1 MKKLY
6 GILLAAVCLS
16 GLSATAEDNLYVV
29 KGGNVLYTTTT
40 ANVDSVV
47 KADGNI
53 TIYDAKGAAAYTA
66 AIADID
72 SITFSY
78 PVPKADLLDVVFN
91 TDGTATDAS
100 GSLTVV
106 ANGTTTGI
114 VSYDATLKRNVADF
128 SANPY
133 ASTPKAYYKADY
145 ESNTAYQAKLK
156 DGHSI
161 EVVFSMDASK
171 ITNYEAKPFASH
183 QAGGTGFLICTQSH
197 ALVSG
202 QNEITF
208 LPNTSSTG
216 TTSTWRWAVSG
227 VQPKSDVWYD
237 VVGVWNQEEG
247 KAYVYV
253 NGELKN
259 TVSAPGKL
267 KLATAKSVWWGIG
280 CDANATNGG
289 NSFPGKVA
297 VARAFDAPLNAEQV
311 KALYKANNLAK

>member
-6 GILLAAVCLS
+6 GILLAALCVS
-16 GLSATAEDNLYVV
+16 GMSMTAQDNLYVV
-29 KGGNVLYTTTT
+29 KGGQVLYTAAT
-40 ANVDSVV
+40 ADVDSVAQAGG
-47 KADGNI
+47 KI
-53 TIYDAKGAAAYTA
+53 TIYDTKGAAAYSA
-66 AIADID
+66 AIADFD

-145 ESNTAYQAKLK
+145 ESNTDYQAKLK

-183 QAGGTGFLICTQSH
+183 QSGGTGFLICTKSKS
-197 ALVSG
+197 LTGS

-208 LPNTSSTG
+208 LPNTTTTG
-216 TTSTWRWAVSG
+216 TSTWRWATSG
-227 VQPKSDVWYD
+227 VQPESNVWYD
-237 VVGVWNQEEG
+237 VVGVWNKDEA
-247 KAYVYV
+247 KAYIYV

-259 TVSAPGKL
+259 TVSAPGDL

-280 CDANATNGG
+280 CDANTTNGG
-289 NSFPGKVA
+289 NAFTGKVA
-297 VARAFDAPLNAEQV
+297 VARAFDAPLNADQV
-311 KALYKANNLAK
+311 KALYKANNLGK